1 MLPQDRFFK
10 YAVIAP
16 AIFFILLIG
25 LYPFIKLLVTSFQ
38 NIDMFADDR
47 GFHGLI
53 HYDRLFDDSRLW
65 GAILRTVVFTAVAL
79 PLQLFLGFL
88 LAVLFVNRMPLRQ
101 VFIAVLLLPVVISP
115 IVAGATWRLMLD
127 HRFGPVNQVIGWFA
141 GGEVELLWTVEP
153 LLVWPAIM
161 VAEVWQWTPF
171 MFLLLLAALASV
183 DREQLEAAEL
193 DGASWWMTFRSV
205 VLPAIMPVVVIAL
218 LIRGLDLI
226 RIFDIV
232 WTMTRGGPGTMTETI
247 SIYAYQMAFREF
259 DISYSAAIALLI
271 IVLLTALVVGVL
283 SRVEISR

>member
-1 MLPQDRFFK
+1 MRADVSSGRSER
-10 YAVIAP
+10 
-16 AIFFILLIG
+16 
-25 LYPFIKLLVTSFQ
+25 TSFTPE
-38 NIDMFADDR
+38 AGYG
-47 GFHGLI
+47 GFGHCQFKRDAGVDLLGGAFRTRVVSYSESFPLDGALTVGFGTQI
-53 HYDRLFDDSRLW
+53 GDGPDLF
-65 GAILRTVVFTAVAL
+65 F
-79 PLQLFLGFL
+79 
-88 LAVLFVNRMPLRQ
+88 
-101 VFIAVLLLPVVISP
+101 LPVGISP
-115 IVAGATWRLMLD
+115 VIAGATWRLMLD
-127 HRFGPVNQVIGWFA
+127 HRFGPVNQVIAWFA
-141 GGEVELLWTVEP
+141 GREVELLWTVDP

-161 VAEVWQWTPF
+161 LAEVWQWTPF

-232 WTMTRGGPGTMTETI
+232 WTMTRGGPGTMTESI

-259 DISYSAAIALLI
+259 DISYSAAIAVLI
-271 IVLLTALVVGVL
+271 IALLTAMVVTVL